1 MNILITGVAGLMGS
15 RLADYLLQNYN
26 NFNIIGIDDFSG
38 GYIENIDNKVI
49 LYKRTLG
56 SENITDIFE
65 KYKFDYVFHFAAYAA
80 ECLSPFIRKYNYQ
93 NNLIATADIINN
105 CIKYNVKRLIFTSS
119 LAVYGNQT
127 PPFEESLIPQP
138 LDPYGVSKYACEL
151 DIKIAGEQHGLDW
164 CILRPH
170 NVYGAKQNIWDKYR
184 NVLGIWMYQYI
195 NNQPLTIFG
204 DGLQTRAFS
213 LIDNS
218 LPSYWNAAVLPEA
231 SKQIINIGSSNYITI
246 KQACELVIKVIGGG
260 DIIYKEAR
268 HEVKNAYVTSQ
279 KSIDILKYNE
289 QYNLEQGITFMWNW
303 AKIQPLRKQFI
314 WDEYELNNGIYSYW
328 KIE

>member
-15 RLADYLLQNYN
+15 RLADYLLQNFN

-38 GYIENIDNKVI
+38 GYIENIDKKII
-49 LYKRTLG
+49 LYERTIG
-56 SENITDIFE
+56 STNIDDIFQ
-65 KYKFDYVFHFAAYAA
+65 KHKFDYVFHFAAYAA

-246 KQACELVIKVIGGG
+246 KQACELVKKVIGGG

-303 AKIQPLRKQFI
+303 AKTQPLRKQFI
-314 WDEYELNNGIYSYW
+314 WDEYELDNGIYSYW
-328 KIE
+328 KIK